1 MQALFAAPCAIG
13 DKSVLIDADTSQA
26 LKGSMADSNPVAIG
40 RLRENTTRMRL
51 ASSTNVWQTAIN
63 QRSDFGW
70 CSATTLDT
78 SWEREGFMKKILFL
92 LLGCLAMAGTVHAQA
107 RVTAT
112 HRNGLIEGYRAYIGQ
127 ADLFNS
133 NGVRLT
139 QPWQII
145 RQDRANFHQYGVR
158 DRDDESDSFFGDPV
172 NRQALEEMLRNGTM
186 TRDAANMIVRGNVWI
201 DVNIYGGQGTGRWI
215 DVSVSD

>member
-1 MQALFAAPCAIG
+1 MQKL
-13 DKSVLIDADTSQA
+13 L
-26 LKGSMADSNPVAIG
+26 L
-40 RLRENTTRMRL
+40 
-51 ASSTNVWQTAIN
+51 
-63 QRSDFGW
+63 
-70 CSATTLDT
+70 
-78 SWEREGFMKKILFL
+78 ILF
-92 LLGCLAMAGTVHAQA
+92 GVAAMSGAAHAQA

-112 HRNGLIEGYRAYIGQ
+112 HRNGLVESYRAYIGD

-133 NGVRLT
+133 NGARLT

-158 DRDDESDSFFGDPV
+158 DRDDETDSFFADPV
-172 NRQALEEMLRNGTM
+172 NRQALEQMLRNGTM

-201 DVNIYGGQGTGRWI
+201 DVDIYGSQGAGRWI

>member
-1 MQALFAAPCAIG
+1 
-13 DKSVLIDADTSQA
+13 
-26 LKGSMADSNPVAIG
+26 
-40 RLRENTTRMRL
+40 
-51 ASSTNVWQTAIN
+51 
-63 QRSDFGW
+63 
-70 CSATTLDT
+70 
-78 SWEREGFMKKILFL
+78 MKKILFL
-92 LLGCLAMAGTVHAQA
+92 LIGGLAMAGTAHAQA

-112 HRNGLIEGYRAYIGQ
+112 HRNGLIESYRAYIGK
-127 ADLFNS
+127 ADVFNS

-158 DRDDESDSFFGDPV
+158 DRDDESDSFFGDAV

-201 DVNIYGGQGTGRWI
+201 DVDIYGGQGTGRWI